1 MRLSFRIGLP
11 LVGLSLFAL
20 CASAQVGQLGVKGR
34 QRETVRRGPT
44 ARTETPTHRL
54 PSRGAAGELVFEP
67 NADEVER
74 QRLVSEAPPAHIV
87 PDDRTHRLV
96 RRLPAAAPP
105 LPGRSYRWPY
115 DRPRRFDEGDPI
127 AGLLP
132 QFRLPAN
139 PELETEAVKNR
150 WKISQPDIERYENTD
165 LDAIYTKPK
174 WFDPFNKNPLKGD
187 IPVFGN
193 RWFANFTGVSDTLL
207 EMRRVPTTNAVS
219 TANPD
224 SFDFFGDGEQSFV
237 RQSFR
242 TSIELFRGSAG
253 FRPVDF
259 SFKFT
264 PEFNIN
270 YLSVRENNVVNIDP
284 REGVTRLD
292 THVGLQEMFVETRLG
307 TNGVNPFRR
316 GRRDFDDRG
325 DGQFD
330 FSSLRVGIQRF
341 TSDFRGFIF
350 SDEQPGARLFGTFRN
365 NKIQYNLAYFNLL
378 EKDTNSGLNS
388 WRMRNQSV
396 YVANIYFQDLPA
408 LGYNLNFSLHYNN
421 DQPSFQLDNNG
432 FLARP
437 SPIGDP
443 LPHKVRAG
451 YIGTAGEG
459 HIGRY
464 NMTHAL
470 YYAFGRDDRNPI
482 VARPQNIRAY
492 MAALEL
498 SYEVDWRIYKL
509 SFFHASG
516 DGDLSDGKA
525 TGFDSIVDNPQFAGG
540 GFLGNAALADR
551 GLINPLFEG
560 GGVNLLNRQTIPL
573 TAAGVALF
581 SFNSLLPSLRSNKL
595 QGQASFV
602 NPGITLVNAGV
613 DAKLTPKLRSTFN
626 VNYLRFDR
634 TEVLEAVLF
643 QSGIKHSIGVDV
655 AAGLQYRP
663 FLNDNFV
670 ITGGFGVLLPGA
682 GLAQI
687 YPDKTLYSG
696 FLLTRFLF

>member
-1 MRLSFRIGLP
+1 MLRVGGLL
-11 LVGLSLFAL
+11 LVVI
-20 CASAQVGQLGVKGR
+20 CAAGQVGQLGVKGR
-34 QRETVRRGPT
+34 QRENMRLRRSEKT
-44 ARTETPTHRL
+44 AAPTHRL
-54 PSRGAAGELVFEP
+54 PVRGVLDELTFEP
-67 NADEVER
+67 SNDELER
-74 QRLVSEAPPAHIV
+74 QRLSREAPPRAPV
-87 PDDRTHRLV
+87 PEDRTHRLV
-96 RRLPAAAPP
+96 TRIPATASATP
-105 LPGRSYRWPY
+105 LPGRSYTWPY
-115 DRPRRFDEGDPI
+115 DRPRRIEEDNPVEDM
-127 AGLLP
+127 LP
-132 QFRLPAN
+132 QFRMP
-139 PELETEAVKNR
+139 PDPDQETETVNNRWNIPQPDTKRYKNR
-150 WKISQPDIERYENTD
+150 G

-174 WFDPFNKNPLKGD
+174 WFNPFNKNPLKGD
-187 IPVFGN
+187 IPVFGS

-224 SFDFFGDGEQSFV
+224 SNEFFGDSGQSFV

-259 SFKFT
+259 SIKFT

-270 YLSVRENNVVNIDP
+270 YLAVRENNVVNIDP
-284 REGVTRLD
+284 RAGVTRLD
-292 THVGLQEMFVETRLG
+292 THIGLQEMFVETRLG

-316 GRRDFDDRG
+316 RRDFDDRG
-325 DGQFD
+325 AGEFD
-330 FSSLRVGIQRF
+330 FSALRVGIQRF
-341 TSDFRGFIF
+341 MSDFRGFIF

-365 NKIQYNLAYFNLL
+365 NKIQFNLAYFNLL

-388 WRMRNQSV
+388 WQLRNQSV
-396 YVANIYFQDLPA
+396 YVANFYCQDLPA

-421 DQPSFQLDNNG
+421 DQPSFHIDNNG

-437 SPIGDP
+437 SPLGDP

-451 YIGTAGEG
+451 YVGTAGEG
-459 HIGRY
+459 HVGRY
-464 NMTHAL
+464 NLTHAL
-470 YYAFGRDDRNPI
+470 YYVFGRDDRNPI
-482 VARPQNIRAY
+482 VARPQNIQAY
-492 MAALEL
+492 MAAVEL
-498 SYEVDWRIYKL
+498 AYEVDWRIYKL
-509 SFFHASG
+509 SLFHASG

-525 TGFDSIVDNPQFAGG
+525 RGFDAIVDNPQFAGG
-540 GFLGNAALADR
+540 GFLGNPALADR

-581 SFNSLLPSLRSNKL
+581 SFNSLLPSLRSNKI

-626 VNYLRFDR
+626 ANYLRFDR
-634 TEVLEAVLF
+634 TEVLETILF

-655 AAGLQYRP
+655 AAGFQYRP
-663 FLNDNFV
+663 LLNDNFV
-670 ITGGFGVLLPGA
+670 ITGGFGVLLPSSGF
-682 GLAQI
+682 AQI
-687 YPDKTLYSG
+687 YPDKILYSG